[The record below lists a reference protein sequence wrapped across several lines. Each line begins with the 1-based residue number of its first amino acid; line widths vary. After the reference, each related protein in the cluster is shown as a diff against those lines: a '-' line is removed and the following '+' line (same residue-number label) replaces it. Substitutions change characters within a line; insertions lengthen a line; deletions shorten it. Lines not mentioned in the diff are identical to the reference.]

1 MLNIT
6 LKEEMWS
13 KTTQSKVS
21 LLLSKH
27 IINVFDCIN
36 ETNSEK
42 KQLELKV

>member
-1 MLNIT
+1 MINV
-6 LKEEMWS
+6 KEEMWS
-13 KTTQSKVS
+13 KPTQSKVS

-27 IINVFDCIN
+27 IIDVFDCIN